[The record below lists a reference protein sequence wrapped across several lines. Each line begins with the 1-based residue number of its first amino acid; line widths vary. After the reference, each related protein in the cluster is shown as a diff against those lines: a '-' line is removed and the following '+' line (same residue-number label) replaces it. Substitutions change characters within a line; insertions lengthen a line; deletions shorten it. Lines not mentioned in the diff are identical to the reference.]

1 MKRATAIAAGLLSL
15 ACIAQAHAQAQAQ
28 ETSTPSEGDASP
40 PMQELVDAYIG
51 IERQA
56 GAGSTLD
63 GEPLYFIGAVR
74 IEGERIT
81 LYRELR
87 VCRDATLQAPP
98 LAGQYWYAGNIDT
111 QSTPWQARLRM
122 TGCDH
127 CGRAETAEPEP
138 AVLDLPLSPPH
149 DGELQLGDTTYSR
162 RMRFDRS
169 DCPDEAAEAARA
181 DTARADTAQHDAHAA
196 VSSART
202 E

>member
-1 MKRATAIAAGLLSL
+1 MAGPAEGAVRVRLATAVAAALLSF
-15 ACIAQAHAQAQAQ
+15 ACIAQAQ
-28 ETSTPSEGDASP
+28 EGDAA
-40 PMQELVDAYIG
+40 PMSELRDAYIG
-51 IERQA
+51 IERQP

-87 VCRDATLQAPP
+87 VCRDATLQAPTY
-98 LAGQYWYAGNIDT
+98 AGRYWYAGRIDM
-111 QSTPWQARLRM
+111 QVTPWKAMLRM

-138 AVLDLPLSPPH
+138 AALDLDLSPPQ
-149 DGELQLGDTTYSR
+149 DGELQLGETRYSR
-162 RMRFDRS
+162 RMRFNRT
-169 DCPDEAAEAARA
+169 DCPDEAVDAAHGDSTHPA
-181 DTARADTAQHDAHAA
+181 GHAA
-196 VSSART
+196 VSSPRT

>member
-1 MKRATAIAAGLLSL
+1 MRPTTAIAAALLSL
-15 ACIAQAHAQAQAQ
+15 ACVAQAHAQAQ
-28 ETSTPSEGDASP
+28 ETSAPSEGDASP
-40 PMQELVDAYIG
+40 PMLELVDAYIG

-98 LAGQYWYAGNIDT
+98 LAGQYWYAGRIDT
-111 QSTPWQARLRM
+111 QAAPWQAQLRM

-138 AVLDLPLSPPH
+138 AVLDLRLSPPR

-169 DCPDEAAEAARA
+169 DCPDEAAEAARSDA
-181 DTARADTAQHDAHAA
+181 ARHDTHAA

>member
-1 MKRATAIAAGLLSL
+1 MKPATAIAAALLSL
-15 ACIAQAHAQAQAQ
+15 TCVSYARAQ
-28 ETSTPSEGDASP
+28 ETSPPSEGDASS
-40 PMQELVDAYIG
+40 PMPELVDAYIG

-87 VCRDATLQAPP
+87 VCREATLQAPTY
-98 LAGQYWYAGNIDT
+98 AGQYWYAGRIDM
-111 QSTPWQARLRM
+111 QVTPWKALLRM

-138 AVLDLPLSPPH
+138 AVLEMDLSPPR
-149 DGELQLGDTTYSR
+149 DGELQLGETRYSR
-162 RMRFDRS
+162 RMRFDRT
-169 DCPDEAAEAARA
+169 DCPDEPVDAARS
-181 DTARADTAQHDAHAA
+181 DAAHPAGHAA
-196 VSSART
+196 VSSPRT

>member
-1 MKRATAIAAGLLSL
+1 MAGPAEGALRVRSATAIAAALLSF
-15 ACIAQAHAQAQAQ
+15 ARIAQAQ
-28 ETSTPSEGDASP
+28 EADAA
-40 PMQELVDAYIG
+40 PMPELVDAYIG

-56 GAGSTLD
+56 GAGRTLD

-87 VCRDATLQAPP
+87 VCRDATLQAPTY
-98 LAGQYWYAGNIDT
+98 AGQYWYAGRIDS
-111 QSTPWQARLRM
+111 QAAPWKALLRM

-138 AVLDLPLSPPH
+138 AALDLDLSPPR
-149 DGELQLGDTTYSR
+149 DGALQLGETRYDR
-162 RMRFDRS
+162 RMRFDRT
-169 DCPDEAAEAARA
+169 DCPDEAADAARSGTA
-181 DTARADTAQHDAHAA
+181 RSDTARPDADAA
-196 VSSART
+196 VSSPRT

>member
-1 MKRATAIAAGLLSL
+1 MRPAIALATGLL
-15 ACIAQAHAQAQAQ
+15 CIACSAQVQAQAG
-28 ETSTPSEGDASP
+28 EAP
-40 PMQELVDAYIG
+40 PMPELVDAYVG
-51 IERQA
+51 IERQP

-87 VCRDATLQAPP
+87 VCRDATLQTVP
-98 LAGQYWYAGNIDT
+98 LSGQYWYAGSIDT
-111 QSTPWQARLRM
+111 RATPWKTVLRM

-138 AVLDLPLSPPH
+138 AVLDLDLSPPR
-149 DGELQLGDTTYSR
+149 DGELQLGETRYSR
-162 RMRFDRS
+162 RMRFDRT
-169 DCPDEAAEAARA
+169 DCPDEATDAARSDA
-181 DTARADTAQHDAHAA
+181 ARSEIASPDAHAA
-196 VSSART
+196 VSFPRT